1 VKKNKPAY
9 SRFSDHM
16 QLVVPTRSK
25 KKKDYFAYKPAKGWR
40 DAPYDCLPLHNPPL
54 CPHDEAIFFLHMASE
69 VEHALMVQ
77 YLYAA
82 FSLGG
87 TQVPEDKREL
97 VNSWRV
103 KILGIAREEMGH
115 LITVQNILHSIG
127 GPLTFQREDFPFDS
141 KLYPFHFSLERMTK
155 NSLAKYVVAEM
166 PSEDFLKKND
176 PSLLKEMNII
186 KAIAQKGNKGKA
198 INRVGMIYEKIQ
210 QLLDGV
216 ENEDFLK
223 DSEKFQSPHSAWGT
237 NDHKIIIETAT
248 NRADAKAALFKIAEQ
263 GEGEEVSMKPS
274 TEESHFERFLHIY
287 RAFPAAGRWE
297 ASKHVPLNPSTNLP
311 ATDPDP
317 SIITDEQA
325 LLWAQLSNQRYRMIL
340 LYLSHCLQMEIKPA
354 SFYGQLVSWTFGE
367 MYNLRSIS
375 DILTT
380 MPQQKGN
387 RKGPRAASPFE
398 LPYNLN
404 LPARETNKWRAHR
417 DQLLNSRIII
427 DELLEYYDVAHAI
440 YLKALR
446 SADEQA
452 LSVIKSIINQDN

>member
-16 QLVVPTRSK
+16 QLVMPTRPK
-25 KKKDYFAYKPAKGWR
+25 KKNDYFAYKPAKGWR
-40 DAPYDCLPLHNPPL
+40 EAPYDCLPLHNPPL
-54 CPHDEAIFFLHMASE
+54 CPRDEAIFFLHMASE

-87 TQVPEDKREL
+87 AQVPEDKREQ
-97 VNSWRV
+97 VNGWRV

-176 PSLLKEMNII
+176 PSLLKEMKVI

-198 INRVGMIYEKIQ
+198 INRVGQIYEKIQ
-210 QLLDGV
+210 LLLDGV

-248 NRADAKAALFKIAEQ
+248 NRADAKTALAKIAEQ
-263 GEGEEVSMKPS
+263 GEGEEISMKPS
-274 TEESHFERFLHIY
+274 TEESHFKRFLLIY
-287 RAFPAAGRWE
+287 SAFPKAGRWQ
-297 ASKHVPLNPSTNLP
+297 ASKQVPLNPSTNLP
-311 ATDPDP
+311 GVDPDP

-340 LYLSHCLQMEIKPA
+340 LYLSHSLQMEIKPD

-380 MPQQKGN
+380 LPQQKGN
-387 RKGPRAASPFE
+387 RKGPSAASPFE

-404 LPARETNKWRAHR
+404 LPAREMNKWRAHR

-427 DELLEYYDVAHAI
+427 DELLEYSDVAHAI

-446 SADEQA
+446 SADDKA
-452 LSVIKSIINQDN
+452 LSVIQSIINQ